1 MSATAA
7 KGIIP
12 TTTSKSGTWHR
23 RVARDYHLMLLPG
36 IVLLLIFNVYPII
49 GVVMAFERYIP
60 TKGFWG
66 SDWVG
71 LENFQFVLKL
81 PNTRQIFIN
90 TIFIALGKIVFSLV
104 ASLVFALLL
113 HEVTSTRFKRTSQT
127 IVYMPHFLSWVILA
141 GVVRSVLAEKGPL
154 NQIVGLFTD
163 SEPTLWLVSNTW
175 FRPVLISTHVWKE
188 FGFGAIIFLA
198 ALANINPSLYEAA
211 AIDGANRWRRLMDI
225 TIPGMLP
232 IITMVAALSIGGIL
246 SAGFEQVINLY
257 NPLVYRSGDVIDT
270 WVYRTGLLNA
280 EYSLAAAVGLLQGV
294 VGFILIVISYILA
307 YRYADYRV
315 F

>member
-1 MSATAA
+1 
-7 KGIIP
+7 
-12 TTTSKSGTWHR
+12 
-23 RVARDYHLMLLPG
+23 MLLPG
-36 IVLLLIFNVYPII
+36 IVLLLIFNVYPIV

-71 LENFQFVLKL
+71 LETFQFVLKL

-90 TIFIALGKIVFSLV
+90 SVFIALGKIVFSLV

-113 HEVTSTRFKRTSQT
+113 HKVTSTRFKRTSQT
-127 IVYMPHFLSWVILA
+127 IVYMPHFLSRVILA

-154 NQIVGLFTD
+154 NQIVGLVTD